1 MSARKYL
8 NLLEKKCHLS
18 SGQVRIVWEDPP
30 LVFVLQRGGGVYI
43 LKNDA

>member
-30 LVFVLQRGGGVYI
+30 LSLFYKRVGGIYF
-43 LKNDA
+43 KK